1 MWKELLHYAMDHYR
15 FGTIAREVSPGPAGE
30 TSPVLLWMHGAMA
43 SYSGDSAAS
52 LVDHELRTQDQ
63 DARRALIATLRDR
76 MPTEV
81 QRAQDELV
89 ARWMARG
96 DEPALWRSN
105 TTDLLQ
111 AAITD
116 AKDAIASVKHPPHS
130 EMALGMLYTVV
141 LEFAAR
147 AHDDPELRL
156 RMGLRG
162 DFPRRPRNGLTV
174 PTMTLRTMRT

>member
-1 MWKELLHYAMDHYR
+1 MWKELFQYVMDHYR
-15 FGTIAREVSPGPAGE
+15 FGTIARQVAEPRAGE
-30 TSPVLLWMHGAMA
+30 TSPVFLWMHGAMA

-63 DARRALIATLRDR
+63 GARRALIAMLRDR
-76 MPTEV
+76 MPAEV

-96 DEPALWRSN
+96 DEPAFWRSN
-105 TTDLLQ
+105 TVDLLQ
-111 AAITD
+111 AAIAD

-147 AHDDPELRL
+147 AHDDPALRS

-162 DFPRRPRNGLTV
+162 DFPRRPRNGRAV
-174 PTMTLRTMRT
+174 PTLTLRTMRT

>member
-15 FGTIAREVSPGPAGE
+15 FGTIAREVSLGPAGE

-63 DARRALIATLRDR
+63 GARRALIAMLRDR
-76 MPTEV
+76 IPAEV

-89 ARWMARG
+89 ATWMVRG
-96 DEPALWRSN
+96 AEPPLWRSN
-105 TTDLLQ
+105 TVDLVK
-111 AAITD
+111 D
-116 AKDAIASVKHPPHS
+116 ALADARRAIASVKHPPHG
-130 EMALGMLYTVV
+130 EMELGMVYTVV

-147 AHDDPELRL
+147 AHDDPELRS

-162 DFPRRPRNGLTV
+162 DFPRKPRNGLTV
-174 PTMTLRTMRT
+174 PTMALRTMRT